1 MNVNPQ
7 IVRGIRLGNQADFKV
22 LYELFS
28 RKIFSVS
35 VRFGLSHEEAS
46 EVVQDVFV
54 KVWQYRHTLDE
65 NLSVNAYLF
74 TITKNLLITRQKK
87 QAYEIAYKKYLE
99 KQDISSLLDTENVVV
114 YSELEA
120 LTQSIIRKLPAQ
132 QREIFLLSKSK
143 NLSHKEIADKLN
155 VSLRTVENQVY
166 RATKKIKDTLKKH
179 DVIIGLLL
187 CWTLR

>member
-187 CWTLR
+187 FWTLR

>member
-166 RATKKIKDTLKKH
+166 RATKKIKDALKKH

>member
-132 QREIFLLSKSK
+132 QREIFLLSKTK

>member
-1 MNVNPQ
+1 MSIDPQ
-7 IVRGIRLGNQADFKV
+7 IVKGIRQGSQADFKV

-46 EVVQDVFV
+46 EIVQDVFV
-54 KVWQYRHTLDE
+54 KVWQYRHTLNE
-65 NLSVNAYLF
+65 TLSMNAYLF

-87 QAYEIAYKKYLE
+87 QAYETAYKKYLE
-99 KQDISSLLDTENVVV
+99 KQDIRSFLDTESVVAF
-114 YSELEA
+114 SELEM
-120 LTQSIIRKLPAQ
+120 LTKNIIDKLPTQ
-132 QREIFLLSKSK
+132 QKEMFLLSKRE

-166 RATKKIKDTLKKH
+166 RATKKIKDSLKKN
-179 DVIIGLLL
+179 DVIIGMVVF
-187 CWTLR
+187 WIAG

>member
-132 QREIFLLSKSK
+132 QREIFLLSKTK

-166 RATKKIKDTLKKH
+166 RATKKIKDALKKH

-187 CWTLR
+187 FWTLR

>member
-166 RATKKIKDTLKKH
+166 RATKKIKDALKKH

-187 CWTLR
+187 FWTLR

>member
-1 MNVNPQ
+1 VNVNPQ

>member
-132 QREIFLLSKSK
+132 QREIFLLSKTK

-187 CWTLR
+187 FWTLR